1 MLGLAMS
8 CLASR
13 GGKVSMRA
21 HLEQLAM
28 KVSLTYITKYL
39 GAVGN
44 AETNVSVINEVLGLE
59 KRAYILRGKR
69 VRSKRRVVS
78 CPQDLI
84 NWNLKG
90 KAHIAVLTSILSD
103 VQRMYSLVI
112 TMVLLFTRVDRQV
125 SLVDPGEETCG

>member
-44 AETNVSVINEVLGLE
+44 AETNVSVINEVLG
-59 KRAYILRGKR
+59 
-69 VRSKRRVVS
+69 
-78 CPQDLI
+78 
-84 NWNLKG
+84 
-90 KAHIAVLTSILSD
+90 
-103 VQRMYSLVI
+103 
-112 TMVLLFTRVDRQV
+112 
-125 SLVDPGEETCG
+125 